1 MLDRAHLKHL
11 HFLGIAGT
19 GMGTVA
25 AMFREIGLQVTG
37 SDQAVYPPM
46 SDFLRERG
54 IVFHEGY
61 AEKNL
66 TPKPD
71 LAIVGNALSR
81 GNPELEAVLT
91 HRIPFV
97 SLPELLRGWFL
108 YRSRNLVVTGT
119 HGKTTTSTML
129 AFLLEKGGL
138 QPSWFIGGVPVDLP
152 GGCHHGQGPF
162 WVLEGDEYDTSF
174 ADKRSK
180 FLHYLPELV
189 ILNNVEFDHADI
201 YPDIAAIQKSF
212 RQLLN
217 VVPKNGLALIN
228 ADDPRAIEVAKD
240 APCEILEVGAGP
252 QAAARYHILQQT
264 PSGSVFTLHGQ
275 KFHLGLAGQ
284 HNVHNASMA
293 ISAAHTLG
301 LSLDKL
307 ATILPEFRGVRRRL
321 EVRAEAGGITLVDD
335 FGHHPSALR
344 ESIAALRSRYPGR
357 RLWALFE
364 PRSNTTRRGIFQKE
378 LAQSLSAADGVYIA
392 EIARKDQ
399 LDPQTRLNPQ
409 KMAEDI
415 RKAGREAFFLP
426 GPEEIFK
433 DLLPRLKS
441 GDVVAVFTN
450 GSFGG
455 LVQKM
460 SEALSVRGG
469 QSSNRT
475 LKT

>member
-54 IVFHEGY
+54 IVFQEGY

-66 TPKPD
+66 SPKPD

-152 GGCHHGQGPF
+152 GGCHHGKGPF

-212 RQLLN
+212 RQLLQT
-217 VVPKNGLALIN
+217 VPKNGLALIN
-228 ADDPRAIEVAKD
+228 ADDPKAIEVAKD
-240 APCEILEVGAGP
+240 APCEILEVGEGP
-252 QAAARYHILQQT
+252 QAAARYQILKQD
-264 PSGSVFTLHGQ
+264 PAGSDFSLHGQ
-275 KFHLGLAGQ
+275 KFHLKLAGK

-293 ISAAHTLG
+293 ISAAHTVG
-301 LSLDKL
+301 LSLSQI
-307 ATILPEFRGVRRRL
+307 AEILPLFQGVRRRL
-321 EVRAEAGGITLVDD
+321 EVRAEAKGITLVDD

-344 ESIAALRSRYPGR
+344 ESIAALRHRYPGR

-364 PRSNTTRRGIFQKE
+364 PRSNTTRRGIFQNE
-378 LAQSLSAADGVYIA
+378 LAQSLSAADGLYIT
-392 EIARKDQ
+392 EVARKDQ
-399 LDPQTRLNPQ
+399 LDPQTCLNPQ
-409 KMAEDI
+409 KIAEDV
-415 RKAGREAFFLP
+415 RRAGREAYFLP
-426 GPEEIFK
+426 GPDEILH
-433 DLLPRLKS
+433 DLMPRLKS

-455 LVQKM
+455 LVGKLAE
-460 SEALSVRGG
+460 S
-469 QSSNRT
+469 
-475 LKT
+475 LKKSA

>member
-54 IVFHEGY
+54 ILFHEGY

-66 TPKPD
+66 SPKPD

-152 GGCHHGQGPF
+152 GGCHHGKGPF

-180 FLHYLPELV
+180 FLHSLPELV

-212 RQLLN
+212 RQLLQT
-217 VVPKNGLALIN
+217 VPKNGLALIN
-228 ADDPRAIEVAKD
+228 ADDPKAIEVAKD
-240 APCEILEVGAGP
+240 APCEILEVGEGP
-252 QAAARYHILQQT
+252 QAAARYQILKQD
-264 PSGSVFTLHGQ
+264 PAGSDFSLHGQ
-275 KFHLGLAGQ
+275 KFHLKLAGK

-293 ISAAHTLG
+293 ISAAHTVG
-301 LSLDKL
+301 LSLSQI
-307 ATILPEFRGVRRRL
+307 AEILPLFQGVRRRL
-321 EVRAEAGGITLVDD
+321 EVRAEAKGITLVDD

-344 ESIAALRSRYPGR
+344 ESIAALRHRYPGR

-364 PRSNTTRRGIFQKE
+364 PRSNTTRRGIFQNE
-378 LAQSLSAADGVYIA
+378 LAQSLSAADGLYIT
-392 EIARKDQ
+392 EVARKDQ
-399 LDPQTRLNPQ
+399 LDPQTCLNPQ
-409 KMAEDI
+409 KIAEDV
-415 RKAGREAFFLP
+415 RRAGREAYFLP
-426 GPEEIFK
+426 GPDEILQ
-433 DLLPRLKS
+433 DLMPRLKS

-455 LVQKM
+455 LVGKLAE
-460 SEALSVRGG
+460 S
-469 QSSNRT
+469 
-475 LKT
+475 LKKSA

>member
-1 MLDRAHLKHL
+1 
-11 HFLGIAGT
+11 
-19 GMGTVA
+19 MGTVA
-25 AMFREIGLQVTG
+25 AMFRELGLQVTG

-46 SDFLRERG
+46 SDFLRDRG

-81 GNPELEAVLT
+81 GNPELEAVLS

-108 YRSRNLVVTGT
+108 YHSRNLVVSGT

-129 AFLLEKGGL
+129 AFLLEKAGL
-138 QPSWFIGGVPVDLP
+138 HPSWFIGGVPLDLP
-152 GGCHHGQGPF
+152 GGCHHGTGSF

-201 YPDIAAIQKSF
+201 YPDLAAIQKSF
-212 RQLLN
+212 RQLLQQ
-217 VVPKNGLALIN
+217 VPQNGLALIN
-228 ADDPRAIEVAKD
+228 ADDPNALAVAQD
-240 APCEILEVGAGP
+240 APCEILEVGSGP
-252 QAAARYHILQQT
+252 QAAACYQILKADA
-264 PSGSVFTLHGQ
+264 SGSRFTLHGHE
-275 KFHLGLAGQ
+275 FHLQLAGR

-293 ISAAHTLG
+293 LCAAHTLG
-301 LSLDKL
+301 LPLDKL
-307 ATILPEFRGVRRRL
+307 AAILPTFRGVRRRL
-321 EVRAEAGGITLVDD
+321 EVRAEANGITLVDD

-344 ESIAALRSRYPGR
+344 ESIAALRAKYPGR

-364 PRSNTTRRGIFQKE
+364 PRSNTTRRGIFQNE
-378 LAQSLSAADGVYIA
+378 LAQSLSAADGVYIT
-392 EIARKDQ
+392 EIARKEQIDPQ
-399 LDPQTRLNPQ
+399 MRLDP
-409 KMAEDI
+409 KKIADDI
-415 RKAGREAFFLP
+415 RKAGRESFYLP
-426 GPEEIFK
+426 GPEEILK
-433 DLLPRLKS
+433 DILPRLKS
-441 GDVVAVFTN
+441 GDVVAIFTN

-455 LVQKM
+455 LVGKLAAALQKK
-460 SEALSVRGG
+460 
-469 QSSNRT
+469 N
-475 LKT
+475 

>member
-25 AMFREIGLQVTG
+25 AMFRKVGLQVTG

-46 SDFLRERG
+46 SDFLRDQG

-61 AEKNL
+61 SEKNL
-66 TPKPD
+66 SPKPD

-81 GNPELEAVLT
+81 GNPELEAVLN

-108 YRSRNLVVTGT
+108 YKTRNLVVSGT

-129 AFLLEKGGL
+129 AFLLEKAGL
-138 QPSWFIGGVPVDLP
+138 HPSWFIGGVPLDLP
-152 GGCHHGQGPF
+152 AGCHHGTGPF

-180 FLHYLPELV
+180 FLQYLPELV

-201 YPDIAAIQKSF
+201 YTDLAAIQKSF
-212 RQLLN
+212 RQLLQQ
-217 VVPKNGLALIN
+217 VPQNGLALIN
-228 ADDPRAIEVAKD
+228 ADDPNALAVAKD
-240 APCEILEVGAGP
+240 APCEILEVGSGP
-252 QAAARYHILQQT
+252 QAAARYQILKEDA
-264 PSGSVFTLHGQ
+264 SGSIFTLHGHE
-275 KFHLGLAGQ
+275 FHLKIPGR

-293 ISAAHTLG
+293 LCAAHTLG
-301 LSLDKL
+301 VSLEKL
-307 ATILPEFRGVRRRL
+307 ASILPQFRGVRRRL
-321 EVRAEAGGITLVDD
+321 EVRAEAKGITVVDD

-344 ESIAALRSRYPGR
+344 ESIAALRAKYPGR

-364 PRSNTTRRGIFQKE
+364 PRSNTTRRGIFQNE
-378 LAQSLSAADGVYIA
+378 LAESLSAADGVYIA

-399 LDPQTRLNPQ
+399 IDPQMRLDP
-409 KMAEDI
+409 KKIADDI
-415 RKAGREAFFLP
+415 RKAGRESFYLP
-426 GPEEIFK
+426 GPEEILK
-433 DLLPRLKS
+433 DILPRLKS

-455 LVQKM
+455 LVAKLTD
-460 SEALSVRGG
+460 ALS
-469 QSSNRT
+469 
-475 LKT
+475 K

>member
-25 AMFREIGLQVTG
+25 AMFREIGLKVTG

-46 SDFLRERG
+46 SDFLRDRG

-66 TPKPD
+66 SPKPD

-81 GNPELEAVLT
+81 GNAELEAVLT

-108 YRSRNLVVTGT
+108 YKTRNLVVSGT
-119 HGKTTTSTML
+119 HAKTTTSTML
-129 AFLLEKGGL
+129 AFLLEKAGL
-138 QPSWFIGGVPVDLP
+138 QPSWFIGGVPLDLP
-152 GGCHHGQGPF
+152 AGCHHGTGPF

-180 FLHYLPELV
+180 FLQYLPELV

-201 YPDIAAIQKSF
+201 YPDLAAIQKSF
-212 RQLLN
+212 RQLLQQ
-217 VVPKNGLALIN
+217 VPQNGLALIN
-228 ADDPRAIEVAKD
+228 ADDPNALAVAED
-240 APCEILEVGAGP
+240 APCEILEVGSGP
-252 QAAARYHILQQT
+252 QAAARYQILKENS
-264 PSGSVFTLHGQ
+264 SGSHFTLHGHE
-275 KFHLGLAGQ
+275 FHLKLAGR

-293 ISAAHTLG
+293 LCAAHTVGVPLG
-301 LSLDKL
+301 KL
-307 ATILPEFRGVRRRL
+307 ATILSEFKGVRRRL
-321 EVRAEAGGITLVDD
+321 EVRAEAKGITLVDD

-344 ESIAALRSRYPGR
+344 ESIAALRAKYPGR

-364 PRSNTTRRGIFQKE
+364 PRSNTTRRGVFQNE
-378 LAQSLSAADGVYIA
+378 LAQSLSAADGVYIT

-399 LDPQTRLNPQ
+399 IDPQMRLDP
-409 KMAEDI
+409 KKISDDI
-415 RKAGREAFFLP
+415 RKAGRESFYLP
-426 GPEEIFK
+426 GPDEILK
-433 DLLPRLKS
+433 DIVPRLKS

-455 LVQKM
+455 LVGKLAD
-460 SEALSVRGG
+460 AL
-469 QSSNRT
+469 T
-475 LKT
+475 K

>member
-1 MLDRAHLKHL
+1 MLDRAKLKHL

-25 AMFREIGLQVTG
+25 AMFRELGLQVTG

-61 AEKNL
+61 KEENL
-66 TPKPD
+66 SPKPD
-71 LAIVGNALSR
+71 LAVVGNVISR
-81 GNPELEAVLT
+81 GNPELEAILT

-152 GGCHHGQGPF
+152 GGCHHGKGPF

-201 YPDIAAIQKSF
+201 YPDLAAIQKSF
-212 RQLLN
+212 S
-217 VVPKNGLALIN
+217 
-228 ADDPRAIEVAKD
+228 
-240 APCEILEVGAGP
+240 EILEVGAGP
-252 QAAARYHILQQT
+252 QAAARYLITQ
-264 PSGSVFTLHGQ
+264 SGPEGSDFTLHGQ
-275 KFHLGLAGQ
+275 KFHLRLAGK

-307 ATILPEFRGVRRRL
+307 AAILPEFHGVRRRL
-321 EVRAEAGGITLVDD
+321 EVRAEANGITLVDD

-344 ESIAALRSRYPGR
+344 ESIAALRTRYPGR

-378 LAQSLSAADGVYIA
+378 LTQSLSAADGVYIA

-399 LDPQTRLNPQ
+399 LDPLTRLDPAKIAQ
-409 KMAEDI
+409 DI
-415 RKAGREAFFLP
+415 KAAGKEAHFLP
-426 GPEEIFK
+426 DGDAIMK
-433 DLLPRLKS
+433 DLMPRLKS

-455 LVQKM
+455 LVPKLA
-460 SEALSVRGG
+460 EALK
-469 QSSNRT
+469 NR
-475 LKT
+475 

>member
-1 MLDRAHLKHL
+1 
-11 HFLGIAGT
+11 
-19 GMGTVA
+19 MGTIA
-25 AMFREIGLQVTG
+25 AMFRELGLQVTG

-66 TPKPD
+66 SPKPD

-81 GNPELEAVLT
+81 GNPELEAVLS

-108 YRSRNLVVTGT
+108 YKTRNLVVSGT

-129 AFLLEKGGL
+129 AFLLEKAGL
-138 QPSWFIGGVPVDLP
+138 HPSWFIGGVPLDLP
-152 GGCHHGQGPF
+152 GGCHHGTGPF

-201 YPDIAAIQKSF
+201 YPDLAAIQKSF
-212 RQLLN
+212 RQLLQQ
-217 VVPKNGLALIN
+217 VPQNGLALIN
-228 ADDPRAIEVAKD
+228 ADDPNALAVAQD
-240 APCEILEVGAGP
+240 APCEILEVGSGP
-252 QAAARYHILQQT
+252 QAAARYQILKADA
-264 PSGSVFTLHGQ
+264 SGSRFTLHGHE
-275 KFHLGLAGQ
+275 FHLQLAGR

-293 ISAAHTLG
+293 LCAAHTLG
-301 LSLDKL
+301 LPLDKL
-307 ATILPEFRGVRRRL
+307 AAILPTFRGVRRRL
-321 EVRAEAGGITLVDD
+321 EVRAEANGITLVDD

-344 ESIAALRSRYPGR
+344 ESIAALRGKYPGR

-364 PRSNTTRRGIFQKE
+364 PRSNTTRRGIFQNE
-378 LAQSLSAADGVYIA
+378 LAQSLSAADGVYIT
-392 EIARKDQ
+392 EIARKEQIDPQ
-399 LDPQTRLNPQ
+399 IRLDP
-409 KMAEDI
+409 KKIADDI
-415 RKAGREAFFLP
+415 RKAGRESFYLP
-426 GPEEIFK
+426 GPEEILK
-433 DLLPRLKS
+433 DILPRLKS
-441 GDVVAVFTN
+441 GDVIAIFTN

-455 LVQKM
+455 LVGKLAAALQKK
-460 SEALSVRGG
+460 
-469 QSSNRT
+469 N
-475 LKT
+475 

>member
-11 HFLGIAGT
+11 HFLGIAGS

-25 AMFREIGLQVTG
+25 AMFRELGLQVTG

-46 SDFLRERG
+46 SDFLRDRG

-66 TPKPD
+66 SPKPD

-81 GNPELEAVLT
+81 GNPELEAVLS

-108 YRSRNLVVTGT
+108 YHSRNLVVSGT

-129 AFLLEKGGL
+129 AFLLEKAGL
-138 QPSWFIGGVPVDLP
+138 HPSWFIGGVPLDLP
-152 GGCHHGQGPF
+152 GGCHHGTGSF

-201 YPDIAAIQKSF
+201 YPDLAAIQKSF
-212 RQLLN
+212 RQLLQQ
-217 VVPKNGLALIN
+217 VPQNGLALIN
-228 ADDPRAIEVAKD
+228 ADDPNALAVAQD
-240 APCEILEVGAGP
+240 APCEILEVGSGP
-252 QAAARYHILQQT
+252 QAAARYQILKADA
-264 PSGSVFTLHGQ
+264 SGSRFTLHGQ
-275 KFHLGLAGQ
+275 EFHLQLAGR

-293 ISAAHTLG
+293 ICAAHTLG
-301 LSLDKL
+301 LPLNKL
-307 ATILPEFRGVRRRL
+307 AAILPTFRGVRRRL
-321 EVRAEAGGITLVDD
+321 EVRAEANGITLVDD

-344 ESIAALRSRYPGR
+344 ESIAALRAKYPGR

-364 PRSNTTRRGIFQKE
+364 PRSNTTRRGIFQNE
-378 LAQSLSAADGVYIA
+378 LAQSLSAADGVYIT
-392 EIARKDQ
+392 EIARKEQIDPQ
-399 LDPQTRLNPQ
+399 MRLDP
-409 KMAEDI
+409 KKIADDI
-415 RKAGREAFFLP
+415 RKAGRESFYLP
-426 GPEEIFK
+426 GPEEILK
-433 DLLPRLKS
+433 DILPRLKS
-441 GDVVAVFTN
+441 GDVVAIFTN

-455 LVQKM
+455 LVGKLAAALQKK
-460 SEALSVRGG
+460 
-469 QSSNRT
+469 N
-475 LKT
+475 

>member
-1 MLDRAHLKHL
+1 MLDRAKLKHL

-25 AMFREIGLQVTG
+25 AMFRELGLQVTG

-46 SDFLRERG
+46 SDFLRDRG

-61 AEKNL
+61 REENL
-66 TPKPD
+66 SPKPD
-71 LAIVGNALSR
+71 LAVVGNVISR
-81 GNPELEAVLT
+81 GNPELESILT

-152 GGCHHGQGPF
+152 GGCHHGKGQF

-201 YPDIAAIQKSF
+201 YADLAAIQKSF

-228 ADDPRAIEVAKD
+228 ADDPKAIEVAKD
-240 APCEILEVGAGP
+240 APCEILEIGGGP
-252 QAAARYHILQQT
+252 QAAARYQIQA
-264 PSGSVFTLHGQ
+264 SGPDGSDFTLHGQ
-275 KFHLGLAGQ
+275 KFHLRLAGK

-301 LSLDKL
+301 LSLEKL
-307 ATILPEFRGVRRRL
+307 ATILPEFHGVRRRL
-321 EVRAEAGGITLVDD
+321 EVRAEAKGITLVDD

-344 ESIAALRSRYPGR
+344 ESIAALRTRYPSR

-399 LDPQTRLNPQ
+399 LDPITRLDPA
-409 KMAEDI
+409 KIASDI
-415 RKAGREAFFLP
+415 KTAGKEAHFLAD
-426 GPEEIFK
+426 GEAIMK

-441 GDVVAVFTN
+441 GDVIAIFTN

-455 LVQKM
+455 LVPKLA
-460 SEALSVRGG
+460 EAIK
-469 QSSNRT
+469 NR
-475 LKT
+475 

>member
-11 HFLGIAGT
+11 HFLGIAGS
-19 GMGTVA
+19 GMGTLA
-25 AMFREIGLQVTG
+25 AMFRELGLQITG

-46 SDFLRERG
+46 SDFLRDRG
-54 IVFHEGY
+54 IIFHEGY

-66 TPKPD
+66 SPKPD

-81 GNPELEAVLT
+81 GNPELEAVLS

-108 YRSRNLVVTGT
+108 YKTRNLVVSGT

-129 AFLLEKGGL
+129 AFLLEKAGL
-138 QPSWFIGGVPVDLP
+138 HPSWFIGGVPLDLP
-152 GGCHHGQGPF
+152 GGCHHGTGSF

-201 YPDIAAIQKSF
+201 YPDLAAIQKSF
-212 RQLLN
+212 RQLLQQ
-217 VVPKNGLALIN
+217 VPGNGLALIN
-228 ADDPRAIEVAKD
+228 ADDPNALAVAQD
-240 APCEILEVGAGP
+240 APCEILEVGSGP
-252 QAAARYHILQQT
+252 QAAARYQVLKADA
-264 PSGSVFTLHGQ
+264 SGSRFTLHGHE
-275 KFHLGLAGQ
+275 FHLQLAGR

-293 ISAAHTLG
+293 LCAAHTLG
-301 LSLDKL
+301 LPLDKL
-307 ATILPEFRGVRRRL
+307 AAILPTFRGVRRRL
-321 EVRAEAGGITLVDD
+321 EVRAEANGITLVDD

-344 ESIAALRSRYPGR
+344 ESIAALRAKYPGR

-364 PRSNTTRRGIFQKE
+364 PRSNTTRRGIFQNE
-378 LAQSLSAADGVYIA
+378 LAQSLSAADGVYIT
-392 EIARKDQ
+392 EIARKEQIDPQ
-399 LDPQTRLNPQ
+399 MRLDP
-409 KMAEDI
+409 KKIADDI
-415 RKAGREAFFLP
+415 RKAGRESFYLP
-426 GPEEIFK
+426 GPEEILK
-433 DLLPRLKS
+433 DILPRLKS

-455 LVQKM
+455 LVGKLAEKIND
-460 SEALSVRGG
+460 SFLGSA
-469 QSSNRT
+469 
-475 LKT
+475 

>member
-25 AMFREIGLQVTG
+25 AMFREIGLKVTG

-46 SDFLRERG
+46 SDFLRDRG

-66 TPKPD
+66 SPKPD

-81 GNPELEAVLT
+81 GNAELEAVLT

-108 YRSRNLVVTGT
+108 YKTRNLVVSGT

-129 AFLLEKGGL
+129 AFLLEKAGL
-138 QPSWFIGGVPVDLP
+138 QPSWFIGGVPLDLP
-152 GGCHHGQGPF
+152 AGCHHGTGPF

-180 FLHYLPELV
+180 FLQYLPELV

-201 YPDIAAIQKSF
+201 YPDLAAIQKSF
-212 RQLLN
+212 RQLLQQ
-217 VVPKNGLALIN
+217 VPQNGLALIN
-228 ADDPRAIEVAKD
+228 ADDPNALAVAED
-240 APCEILEVGAGP
+240 APCEILEVGSGP
-252 QAAARYHILQQT
+252 QAAARYQILKENS
-264 PSGSVFTLHGQ
+264 SGSHFTLHGHE
-275 KFHLGLAGQ
+275 FHLKLAGR

-293 ISAAHTLG
+293 LCAAHTVGVPLG
-301 LSLDKL
+301 KL
-307 ATILPEFRGVRRRL
+307 ATILSEFKGVRRRL
-321 EVRAEAGGITLVDD
+321 EVRAEAKGITLVDD

-344 ESIAALRSRYPGR
+344 ESIAALRAKYPGR

-364 PRSNTTRRGIFQKE
+364 PRSNTTRRGVFQNE
-378 LAQSLSAADGVYIA
+378 LAQSLSAADGVYIT

-399 LDPQTRLNPQ
+399 IDPQMRLDP
-409 KMAEDI
+409 KKISDDI
-415 RKAGREAFFLP
+415 RKAGRESFYLP
-426 GPEEIFK
+426 GPDEILK
-433 DLLPRLKS
+433 DIVPRLKS
-441 GDVVAVFTN
+441 GDVVAIFTN

-455 LVQKM
+455 LVGKLAD
-460 SEALSVRGG
+460 ALR
-469 QSSNRT
+469 
-475 LKT
+475 K

>member
-1 MLDRAHLKHL
+1 MLDRANLKHL

-54 IVFHEGY
+54 IIFHEGY

-66 TPKPD
+66 SPKPD

-152 GGCHHGQGPF
+152 GGCHHGKGPL

-201 YPDIAAIQKSF
+201 YPDLAAIQKSF

-228 ADDPRAIEVAKD
+228 ADDPRAVEVAKD
-240 APCEILEVGAGP
+240 APCEILEVGGGA
-252 QAAARYHILQQT
+252 QAAARYQILK
-264 PSGSVFTLHGQ
+264 SGPDGSDFTLHG
-275 KFHLGLAGQ
+275 KTFHVRLAGR

-301 LSLDKL
+301 LSLDQL
-307 ATILPEFRGVRRRL
+307 AQILPEFRGVRRRL
-321 EVRAEAGGITLVDD
+321 EVRAESNGITLVDD

-378 LAQSLSAADGVYIA
+378 LAQSLSAADGVYIT
-392 EIARKDQ
+392 EIARKEQ
-399 LDPQTRLNPQ
+399 LDPLTRLDPA
-409 KMAEDI
+409 KIASDI
-415 RKAGREAFFLP
+415 KASGKEAYFLAD
-426 GPEEIFK
+426 GEAVMK

-441 GDVVAVFTN
+441 GDVIGVFTN

-455 LVQKM
+455 LVPKLA
-460 SEALSVRGG
+460 EALK
-469 QSSNRT
+469 NR
-475 LKT
+475 

>member
-11 HFLGIAGT
+11 HFLGIAGS
-19 GMGTVA
+19 GMGTLA
-25 AMFREIGLQVTG
+25 AMFRELGLQVTG

-46 SDFLRERG
+46 SDFLRDRG
-54 IVFHEGY
+54 ILFHEGY

-66 TPKPD
+66 SPKPD

-81 GNPELEAVLT
+81 GNPELEAVLS

-108 YRSRNLVVTGT
+108 YKTRNLVVSGT

-129 AFLLEKGGL
+129 AFLLEKAGL
-138 QPSWFIGGVPVDLP
+138 HPSWFIGGVPLDLP
-152 GGCHHGQGPF
+152 GGCHHGTGPF

-201 YPDIAAIQKSF
+201 YPDLAAIQKSF
-212 RQLLN
+212 RQLLQQ
-217 VVPKNGLALIN
+217 VPQNGLALIN
-228 ADDPRAIEVAKD
+228 ADDPNALAVAQD
-240 APCEILEVGAGP
+240 APCEILEVGSGP
-252 QAAARYHILQQT
+252 QAAARYKILKEDST
-264 PSGSVFTLHGQ
+264 GCRFTLHGQ
-275 KFHLGLAGQ
+275 EFHLQLAGR

-293 ISAAHTLG
+293 LCAAHTLG
-301 LSLDKL
+301 LPLDKL
-307 ATILPEFRGVRRRL
+307 AAILPTFRGVRRRL
-321 EVRAEAGGITLVDD
+321 EVRAEANGITLVDD

-344 ESIAALRSRYPGR
+344 ESIAALRAKYPGR

-364 PRSNTTRRGIFQKE
+364 PRSNTTRRGIFQNE
-378 LAQSLSAADGVYIA
+378 LAQSLSAADGVYIT
-392 EIARKDQ
+392 EIARKEQIDPQ
-399 LDPQTRLNPQ
+399 MRLDP
-409 KMAEDI
+409 KKIADDI
-415 RKAGREAFFLP
+415 RKAGRESFYLP
-426 GPEEIFK
+426 GPEEILK
-433 DLLPRLKS
+433 DILPRLKS

-455 LVQKM
+455 LVGKLATALQKK
-460 SEALSVRGG
+460 
-469 QSSNRT
+469 N
-475 LKT
+475 

>member
-25 AMFREIGLQVTG
+25 AMFRKIGLKVTG

-46 SDFLRERG
+46 SDFLRDQG
-54 IVFHEGY
+54 VIFHEGY

-66 TPKPD
+66 SPKPD
-71 LAIVGNALSR
+71 LAVVGNALSR
-81 GNPELEAVLT
+81 GNPELEAVLS

-108 YRSRNLVVTGT
+108 YKTRNLVVSGT

-129 AFLLEKGGL
+129 AFLLEKAGL
-138 QPSWFIGGVPVDLP
+138 HPSWFIGGVPLDLP
-152 GGCHHGQGPF
+152 AGCHHGAGPF

-180 FLHYLPELV
+180 FLQYLPELV

-201 YPDIAAIQKSF
+201 YPDLAAIQKSF
-212 RQLLN
+212 RQLLQQ
-217 VVPKNGLALIN
+217 VPQNGLALIN
-228 ADDPRAIEVAKD
+228 ADDPNTLAVAQD
-240 APCEILEVGAGP
+240 APCEILEVGSGP
-252 QAAARYHILQQT
+252 QAAARYHILKEDA
-264 PSGSVFTLHGQ
+264 SGSRFTLHGQ
-275 KFHLGLAGQ
+275 EFHLQLAGR

-293 ISAAHTLG
+293 LCAAHTLG
-301 LSLDKL
+301 ISLDQL
-307 ATILPEFRGVRRRL
+307 ASILPHFKGVRRRL
-321 EVRAEAGGITLVDD
+321 EVRAEANGITVVDD

-344 ESIAALRSRYPGR
+344 ESIAALRAKYPGR

-364 PRSNTTRRGIFQKE
+364 PRSNTTRRGIFQNE
-378 LAQSLSAADGVYIA
+378 LAQSLSAADGVYIT

-399 LDPQTRLNPQ
+399 IDPEMRLDP
-409 KMAEDI
+409 KKIADDI
-415 RKAGREAFFLP
+415 RKAGRESFYLT
-426 GPEEIFK
+426 GPDEILQ

-441 GDVVAVFTN
+441 GDIVAVFTN

-455 LVQKM
+455 LVGKLATALQK
-460 SEALSVRGG
+460 R
-469 QSSNRT
+469 N
-475 LKT
+475 

>member
-11 HFLGIAGT
+11 HFLGIAGS

-25 AMFREIGLQVTG
+25 AMFRELGLQVTG

-66 TPKPD
+66 SPKPD

-81 GNPELEAVLT
+81 GNPELEAVLS

-108 YRSRNLVVTGT
+108 YKTRNLVVSGT

-129 AFLLEKGGL
+129 AFLLEKADL
-138 QPSWFIGGVPVDLP
+138 HPSWVIGGVPLDLP
-152 GGCHHGQGPF
+152 GGCHHGTGSF
-162 WVLEGDEYDTSF
+162 WVIEGDEYDTSF

-201 YPDIAAIQKSF
+201 YPDLAAIQKSF
-212 RQLLN
+212 RQLLQQ
-217 VVPKNGLALIN
+217 VPRNGLALIN
-228 ADDPRAIEVAKD
+228 ADDPNALAVAQD
-240 APCEILEVGAGP
+240 APCEILEVGSGL
-252 QAAARYHILQQT
+252 QAAARYQILKADA
-264 PSGSVFTLHGQ
+264 SGSHFKLHGHE
-275 KFHLGLAGQ
+275 FHLQLAGR

-293 ISAAHTLG
+293 LCAAHTLG
-301 LSLDKL
+301 LPLDKL
-307 ATILPEFRGVRRRL
+307 AAILPTFRGVRRRL
-321 EVRAEAGGITLVDD
+321 EVRAEANGITLVDD

-344 ESIAALRSRYPGR
+344 ESIAALRAKYPGR

-364 PRSNTTRRGIFQKE
+364 PRSNTTRRGIFQNE
-378 LAQSLSAADGVYIA
+378 LAQSLSAADGVYIT
-392 EIARKDQ
+392 EIARKEQIDPQ
-399 LDPQTRLNPQ
+399 MRLDP
-409 KMAEDI
+409 KKIADDI
-415 RKAGREAFFLP
+415 RKAGRESFYLP
-426 GPEEIFK
+426 GPEEILK
-433 DLLPRLKS
+433 DILPRLKS
-441 GDVVAVFTN
+441 GDVIAVFTN

-455 LVQKM
+455 LVGKLAV
-460 SEALSVRGG
+460 ALEKK
-469 QSSNRT
+469 N
-475 LKT
+475 

>member
-25 AMFREIGLQVTG
+25 AMFREIGLKVTG

-46 SDFLRERG
+46 SDFLRDRG

-66 TPKPD
+66 SPKPD

-81 GNPELEAVLT
+81 GNAELEAVLT

-108 YRSRNLVVTGT
+108 YKTRNLVVSGT

-129 AFLLEKGGL
+129 AFLLEKAGL
-138 QPSWFIGGVPVDLP
+138 QPSWFIGGVPLDLP
-152 GGCHHGQGPF
+152 AGCHHGTGPF

-180 FLHYLPELV
+180 FLQYLPELV
-189 ILNNVEFDHADI
+189 ILNNVELDHADI
-201 YPDIAAIQKSF
+201 YPDLAAIQKSF
-212 RQLLN
+212 RQLLQQ
-217 VVPKNGLALIN
+217 VPQNGLALIN
-228 ADDPRAIEVAKD
+228 ADDPNALAVAED
-240 APCEILEVGAGP
+240 APCEILEVGSGP
-252 QAAARYHILQQT
+252 QAAARYQILKEDS
-264 PSGSVFTLHGQ
+264 SGSHFTLHGHEFQ
-275 KFHLGLAGQ
+275 LKLAGR

-293 ISAAHTLG
+293 LCAAHTVGVPLG
-301 LSLDKL
+301 KL
-307 ATILPEFRGVRRRL
+307 ATILSEFKGVRRRL
-321 EVRAEAGGITLVDD
+321 EVRAEAKGITLVDD

-344 ESIAALRSRYPGR
+344 ESIAALRAKYPGR

-364 PRSNTTRRGIFQKE
+364 PRSNTTRRGVFQNE
-378 LAQSLSAADGVYIA
+378 LAQSLSAADGVYIT

-399 LDPQTRLNPQ
+399 IDPQMRLDP
-409 KMAEDI
+409 KKISDDI
-415 RKAGREAFFLP
+415 RKAGRESFYLP
-426 GPEEIFK
+426 GPDEILK
-433 DLLPRLKS
+433 DIVPRLKS

-455 LVQKM
+455 LVGKLAD
-460 SEALSVRGG
+460 AL
-469 QSSNRT
+469 T
-475 LKT
+475 K

>member
-1 MLDRAHLKHL
+1 
-11 HFLGIAGT
+11 
-19 GMGTVA
+19 
-25 AMFREIGLQVTG
+25 MFRELGLQVTG

-66 TPKPD
+66 SPKPD

-81 GNPELEAVLT
+81 GNPELEAVLS

-108 YRSRNLVVTGT
+108 YHSRNLVVSGT

-129 AFLLEKGGL
+129 AFLLEKAGL
-138 QPSWFIGGVPVDLP
+138 HPSWFIGGVPLDLP
-152 GGCHHGQGPF
+152 GGCHHGTGSF

-201 YPDIAAIQKSF
+201 YPDLAAIQKSF
-212 RQLLN
+212 RQLLQQ
-217 VVPKNGLALIN
+217 VPSTGLALIN
-228 ADDPRAIEVAKD
+228 ADDPNALAVAQD
-240 APCEILEVGAGP
+240 APCEILEVGSGP
-252 QAAARYHILQQT
+252 QAAARYQILQADA
-264 PSGSVFTLHGQ
+264 SGSRFTLHGHE
-275 KFHLGLAGQ
+275 FHLQLAGR

-293 ISAAHTLG
+293 LCAAHTLG
-301 LSLDKL
+301 LPLDKL
-307 ATILPEFRGVRRRL
+307 AAILPTFRGVRRRL
-321 EVRAEAGGITLVDD
+321 EVRAEANGITLVDD

-344 ESIAALRSRYPGR
+344 ESIAALRGKYPGR

-364 PRSNTTRRGIFQKE
+364 PRSNTTRRGIFQSE
-378 LAQSLSAADGVYIA
+378 LAQSLSAADGVYIT
-392 EIARKDQ
+392 EVARKEQIDPQ
-399 LDPQTRLNPQ
+399 MRLDP
-409 KMAEDI
+409 KKIADDI
-415 RKAGREAFFLP
+415 RKAGRESFYLP
-426 GPEEIFK
+426 GPEEILK
-433 DLLPRLKS
+433 DILPRLKS
-441 GDVVAVFTN
+441 GDVVAIFTN

-455 LVQKM
+455 LVGKLAAAIQKK
-460 SEALSVRGG
+460 
-469 QSSNRT
+469 N
-475 LKT
+475 

>member
-25 AMFREIGLQVTG
+25 AMFREIGLKVTG

-46 SDFLRERG
+46 SDFLRDRG

-66 TPKPD
+66 SPKPD

-81 GNPELEAVLT
+81 GNAELEAVLT

-108 YRSRNLVVTGT
+108 YKTRNLVVSGT

-129 AFLLEKGGL
+129 AFLLEKAGL
-138 QPSWFIGGVPVDLP
+138 QPSWFIGGVPLDLP
-152 GGCHHGQGPF
+152 AGCHHGTGPF

-180 FLHYLPELV
+180 FLQYLPELV

-201 YPDIAAIQKSF
+201 YPDLAAIQKSF
-212 RQLLN
+212 RQLLQQ
-217 VVPKNGLALIN
+217 VPQNGLALIN
-228 ADDPRAIEVAKD
+228 ADDPNALAVAED
-240 APCEILEVGAGP
+240 APCEILEVGSGP
-252 QAAARYHILQQT
+252 QAAARYQILKEDS
-264 PSGSVFTLHGQ
+264 SGSHFTLHGHE
-275 KFHLGLAGQ
+275 FHLKLAGR

-293 ISAAHTLG
+293 LCAAHTVGVPLG
-301 LSLDKL
+301 KL
-307 ATILPEFRGVRRRL
+307 ATILSEFKGVRRRL
-321 EVRAEAGGITLVDD
+321 EVRAEAKGITLVDD

-344 ESIAALRSRYPGR
+344 ESIAALRAKYPGR

-364 PRSNTTRRGIFQKE
+364 PRSNTTRRGVFQNE
-378 LAQSLSAADGVYIA
+378 LAQSLSAADGVYIT

-399 LDPQTRLNPQ
+399 IDPQMRLDP
-409 KMAEDI
+409 KKISDDI
-415 RKAGREAFFLP
+415 RKAGRESFYLP
-426 GPEEIFK
+426 GPDEILK
-433 DLLPRLKS
+433 DIVPRLKS

-455 LVQKM
+455 LIGKLAD
-460 SEALSVRGG
+460 AL
-469 QSSNRT
+469 T
-475 LKT
+475 K